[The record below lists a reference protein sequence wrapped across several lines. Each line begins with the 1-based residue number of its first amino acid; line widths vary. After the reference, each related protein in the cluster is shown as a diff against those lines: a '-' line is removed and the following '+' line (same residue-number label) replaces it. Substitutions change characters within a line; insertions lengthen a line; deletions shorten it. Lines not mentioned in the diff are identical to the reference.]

1 MESRQSGLSLSSLAL
16 PAALTLLMLG
26 WQGWHAYTS
35 YGFGQ
40 QITKEFLET
49 EGWRDRILEL
59 DQDRQHSGQ
68 MAVATGDGR
77 WRERYDE
84 ETRALFDL
92 IVAPAGRSDQ
102 PALSEALSRL
112 QSAVEDLRNTET
124 EIFRH
129 LATGDR
135 AAAETLVM
143 SPAHIGQHAAL
154 IDTLDSYV
162 REARRHSD
170 ELLIAERWSEL
181 WSLGVSVLILVSWLA
196 VWMRLYLRLRQAHLL
211 LLAENAR
218 RTQAEAGFR
227 QAQKME
233 AVGRMAN
240 SIAHDFNNILSAI
253 LGFANLAR
261 SRLGDGHPSERP
273 LMRIEDAVAQA
284 NEVVRGLLALS
295 RNAPSHKVP
304 TELGE
309 VVSDTARLIRG
320 LLPARI
326 RLEIDVQPE
335 QPVWVSGDKSQLQQL
350 VLNLAV
356 NSRDA
361 IHGDGRIL
369 ITARRIADTEGSA
382 DPVARL
388 EVSDTG
394 EGIPPEM
401 AEHIFEPFFSTR
413 PREQGSGLGLAIV
426 HGIVTD
432 HGGRIQVRSDPG
444 QGTTM
449 AIDLPAIDPPPEAS
463 AELTPPAV
471 QESRSQGMIL
481 VADDHRQIREI
492 IAESLE
498 TAGFEVVSAADGN
511 ELLRLLDRHRKEVRL
526 LVIDYDLPARSGVEC
541 VRTVRRAE
549 GAPLPI
555 IMITG
560 AAAEGLEDAL
570 AGEALLLRKPFAMV
584 DLVRVARRMTAVS
597 ENRGAP

>member
-1 MESRQSGLSLSSLAL
+1 
-16 PAALTLLMLG
+16 
-26 WQGWHAYTS
+26 
-35 YGFGQ
+35 
-40 QITKEFLET
+40 
-49 EGWRDRILEL
+49 
-59 DQDRQHSGQ
+59 
-68 MAVATGDGR
+68 
-77 WRERYDE
+77 
-84 ETRALFDL
+84 
-92 IVAPAGRSDQ
+92 
-102 PALSEALSRL
+102 
-112 QSAVEDLRNTET
+112 
-124 EIFRH
+124 
-129 LATGDR
+129 
-135 AAAETLVM
+135 
-143 SPAHIGQHAAL
+143 
-154 IDTLDSYV
+154 
-162 REARRHSD
+162 
-170 ELLIAERWSEL
+170 
-181 WSLGVSVLILVSWLA
+181 
-196 VWMRLYLRLRQAHLL
+196 
-211 LLAENAR
+211 
-218 RTQAEAGFR
+218 
-227 QAQKME
+227 
-233 AVGRMAN
+233 
-240 SIAHDFNNILSAI
+240 
-253 LGFANLAR
+253 
-261 SRLGDGHPSERP
+261 
-273 LMRIEDAVAQA
+273 MRIEDAVAQA

-388 EVSDTG
+388 EISDTG